1 MDLKELFPRHIF
13 APSARTGPLMSAR
26 LCRATGL
33 RPVLGLNLDIHT
45 GRQIQLGQ
53 GIHRPRRRRI
63 DVQQPLVRM
72 QLELL
77 TSLLIDV
84 RRTKYRENLLTRR
97 QRNRTRNHRAG
108 TTDGFNDLFGGF
120 IHQIVIVRLQF
131 DSDSLRHKPIPI
143 FRWGC
148 KGMYLISYYPKNQG
162 FFFTFP
168 PFPPFP
174 PTLPA
179 IPRRTH
185 HPRRR
190 SRPCHPRRPLT
201 RACGLLLPHWTA
213 SKACRPS

>member
-1 MDLKELFPRHIF
+1 MDLKELWAF
-13 APSARTGPLMSAR
+13 APY
-26 LCRATGL
+26 
-33 RPVLGLNLDIHT
+33 LGLDLNIHA

-53 GIHRPRRRRI
+53 RIHRPRRRRI

-84 RRTKYRENLLTRR
+84 RRTKYREDLLTRR
-97 QRNRTRNHRAG
+97 QRNWTRDHRAG

-148 KGMYLISYYPKNQG
+148 KGMYYVSY
-162 FFFTFP
+162 
-168 PFPPFP
+168 
-174 PTLPA
+174 L
-179 IPRRTH
+179 
-185 HPRRR
+185 
-190 SRPCHPRRPLT
+190 
-201 RACGLLLPHWTA
+201 
-213 SKACRPS
+213 